1 MNSEVRAQFN
11 AERTK
16 RKAAKK
22 ESERKYNARRVASG
36 LSESSGESST
46 DSEDIEERFQD
57 ALMMKRRAVHK
68 KASVVEPPVA
78 LIAQMPV
85 LAAGGAGGPA
95 PKTQIAYT
103 QRTNKIKK
111 ESGVEISNAGKM
123 TEYLETHYANVGTRR
138 NYFSALAFET
148 KGTPAGEHYRQ
159 EVLKLKS

>member
-103 QRTNKIKK
+103 QRSNKIKK
-111 ESGVEISNAGKM
+111 ESGVEISNTGKM
-123 TEYLETHYANVGTRR
+123 TEYIQSKYSNAGTQR

-148 KGTPAGEHYRQ
+148 KDTPAGEHYRQ

>member
-11 AERTK
+11 AERAK
-16 RKAAKK
+16 RKEAKK
-22 ESERKYNARRVASG
+22 ERERNYNARRVASG

-85 LAAGGAGGPA
+85 LAAGPA
-95 PKTQIAYT
+95 PKTQIAYA
-103 QRTNKIKK
+103 QRSNKIKK
-111 ESGVEISNAGKM
+111 ESGVEISNTGKM